1 MGGMNTFLK
10 HYGATLL
17 LLAGIALGALCG
29 ILWPEAAHAVKPVG
43 SLFLNLVFVMVVP
56 LVFFST
62 ASSIC
67 KLRGSGMLGRTLVTI
82 LAVFLGMSLVA
93 ALAGLLGTA
102 RFPLVLASEWDTFAP
117 NLPEGAGNGTVPM
130 AEAIVGALTA
140 SDFSLLLSKE
150 HLLALVIF
158 SAAVRDDG
166 LEAAVGRFADELKAL
181 GAEIESTEALGRR
194 TFARTLAK
202 RDAGLYAKVRFDAE
216 PDAIAKMR
224 ERFRLYED
232 TFRIQFR
239 TRNLRVE
246 AAKAKD
252 DARRAAYMASVEA
265 KAAAAAAAA
274 EPAAEEPAG
283 EPAL

>member
-1 MGGMNTFLK
+1 
-10 HYGATLL
+10 
-17 LLAGIALGALCG
+17 
-29 ILWPEAAHAVKPVG
+29 
-43 SLFLNLVFVMVVP
+43 
-56 LVFFST
+56 
-62 ASSIC
+62 
-67 KLRGSGMLGRTLVTI
+67 
-82 LAVFLGMSLVA
+82 MSKKY
-93 ALAGLLGTA
+93 
-102 RFPLVLASEWDTFAP
+102 E
-117 NLPEGAGNGTVPM
+117 
-130 AEAIVGALTA
+130 
-140 SDFSLLLSKE
+140 
-150 HLLALVIF
+150 ALVIF

-166 LEAAVGRFADELKAL
+166 LEAAVERFAAELKAL
-181 GAEIESTEALGRR
+181 GAEIESTEALGRH

-224 ERFRLYED
+224 ERFRL
-232 TFRIQFR
+232 FR

-265 KAAAAAAAA
+265 KAAAAAAA

>member
-1 MGGMNTFLK
+1 
-10 HYGATLL
+10 
-17 LLAGIALGALCG
+17 
-29 ILWPEAAHAVKPVG
+29 
-43 SLFLNLVFVMVVP
+43 
-56 LVFFST
+56 
-62 ASSIC
+62 
-67 KLRGSGMLGRTLVTI
+67 
-82 LAVFLGMSLVA
+82 MSKKKY
-93 ALAGLLGTA
+93 
-102 RFPLVLASEWDTFAP
+102 E
-117 NLPEGAGNGTVPM
+117 
-130 AEAIVGALTA
+130 
-140 SDFSLLLSKE
+140 
-150 HLLALVIF
+150 ALVIF

-166 LEAAVGRFADELKAL
+166 LEAAVGRFADELKAF
-181 GAEIESTEALGRR
+181 GAEIESTEAVGRR

-239 TRNLRVE
+239 ARNLRVE

>member
-1 MGGMNTFLK
+1 
-10 HYGATLL
+10 
-17 LLAGIALGALCG
+17 
-29 ILWPEAAHAVKPVG
+29 
-43 SLFLNLVFVMVVP
+43 
-56 LVFFST
+56 
-62 ASSIC
+62 
-67 KLRGSGMLGRTLVTI
+67 
-82 LAVFLGMSLVA
+82 MSKKY
-93 ALAGLLGTA
+93 
-102 RFPLVLASEWDTFAP
+102 E
-117 NLPEGAGNGTVPM
+117 
-130 AEAIVGALTA
+130 
-140 SDFSLLLSKE
+140 
-150 HLLALVIF
+150 ALVIF
-158 SAAVRDDG
+158 SSAVTEDG
-166 LEAAVGRFADELKAL
+166 LEKAIERFAEELKAL

-194 TFARTLAK
+194 PFARVLAK
-202 RDAGLYAKVRFDAE
+202 RDHGLFATVRFDAE